1 MRRLLILP
9 ILVVAALLVGVS
21 PAAAKTRS
29 VSIGDDF
36 FVRSSGVPTVKVKK
50 GVTVKWRWTGRD
62 QHNVVVQNG
71 PTSFQSPLKTSGS
84 YKKKMTK
91 KGTYTI
97 ICSIHAPDMR
107 MKIKVKQP

>member
-9 ILVVAALLVGVS
+9 ILVLVALVVGVA
-21 PAAAKTRS
+21 PAAAKTRN
-29 VSIGDDF
+29 VKVGDDF

-50 GVTVKWRWTGRD
+50 GTTVKWNWTGSD
-62 QHNVVVQNG
+62 QHNVVVQKG
-71 PTSFQSPLKTSGS
+71 PASFQSSLKTKGS
-84 YKKKMTK
+84 YKKKLKK

-107 MKIKVKQP
+107 MKIKVK